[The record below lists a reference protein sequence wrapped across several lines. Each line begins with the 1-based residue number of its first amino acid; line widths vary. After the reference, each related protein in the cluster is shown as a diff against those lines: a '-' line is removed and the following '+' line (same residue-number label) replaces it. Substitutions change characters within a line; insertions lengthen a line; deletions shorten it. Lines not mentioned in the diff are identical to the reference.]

1 MGSVTFIAPPFDV
14 ERVIYV
20 ESQRHTTLLSLA
32 RELPWPAHKTCGQGL
47 CGACAVKVMFRDRE
61 RAMAQVTLSSD
72 EKTLLYRAGKLTDA
86 EYRAAHIPAHPAFWR
101 LACQYVVE
109 DEDILV
115 FA

>member
-14 ERVIYV
+14 ERVIHV
-20 ESQRHTTLLSLA
+20 ESRRYVTLLSLA
-32 RELPWPAHKTCGQGL
+32 REVPWPAHKTCGQGL
-47 CGACAVKVMFRDRE
+47 CGACAVKVVFRDRE
-61 RAMAQVTLSSD
+61 RATARVTLSPD

-86 EYRAAHIPAHPAFWR
+86 EYRAADIPAHPALWR

>member
-14 ERVIYV
+14 KRVIPVGSRRYA
-20 ESQRHTTLLSLA
+20 TLLSLA
-32 RELPWPAHKTCGQGL
+32 REVPWPAHKTCGQGL
-47 CGACAVKVMFRDRE
+47 CGACAVKVVFCDRA
-61 RAMAQVTLSSD
+61 RAAARVSLSPD

-86 EYRAAHIPAHPAFWR
+86 QYRAADIPAHPALWR

>member
-1 MGSVTFIAPPFDV
+1 MGSVTFIASPFDV
-14 ERVIYV
+14 EHVIYV

-47 CGACAVKVMFRDRE
+47 CGACAVKIMFRDRE
-61 RAMAQVTLSSD
+61 RAMTQVTLSPD

>member
-47 CGACAVKVMFRDRE
+47 CGACAVKIMFRDRE
-61 RAMAQVTLSSD
+61 RAMTQVTLSPD

-101 LACQYVVE
+101 LVCQYVVE